1 MTHCHNCGHSGS
13 FVLLVDLALSIPADP
28 SGSADSADS
37 TDSTVSPDPA
47 DPDASGSAG
56 RSVKEAVSLAVQCP
70 ACDSTDVG
78 VSAATLLARY
88 ASNTS
93 S

>member
-13 FVLLVDLALSIPADP
+13 FVLLVDLALSIPADLA
-28 SGSADSADS
+28 GSAF
-37 TDSTVSPDPA
+37 SPDPTDPA
-47 DPDASGSAG
+47 DADASASAG
-56 RSVKEAVSLAVQCP
+56 RPATEAVSLAVQCP

-78 VSAATLLARY
+78 VSAAALLARY